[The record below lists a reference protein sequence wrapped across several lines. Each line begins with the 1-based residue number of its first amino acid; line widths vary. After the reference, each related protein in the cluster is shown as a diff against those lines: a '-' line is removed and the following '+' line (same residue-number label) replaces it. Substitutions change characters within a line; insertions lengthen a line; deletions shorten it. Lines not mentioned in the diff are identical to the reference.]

1 MTKTK
6 KYITIISIL
15 MATVI
20 FAVALTAIFTNGIQD
35 DVTVVPGEVN
45 GGMMLDPSGDE
56 DHGVSFEAITI
67 PKAQYAAYGI
77 SPIAE
82 TAQQIT
88 ATITPDNAE
97 YKTLDWSV
105 AWESGT
111 SGKFGNGKNVT
122 EYVTVEPSSDGALT
136 ATLTCKQAF
145 GETIILT
152 ASLRN
157 FPDIKG
163 TRKVQY
169 QQKLNGSGLNISYV
183 NSSYSTANT
192 TWAFADAVGDSGDFV
207 SVSNTLSFPKGNST
221 LTEFKD
227 YYSSTG
233 SKKGTYT
240 VTATIKGTDVYTK
253 PMEVG
258 AVKLLFRVHPKSKY
272 KNTVLSGVNGVF
284 PDEKFDD
291 DSISGG
297 SGSACTIA
305 TGSGATAALTGFDFV
320 NFFCLE
326 SSPSLNWGLYKQ
338 LLSTKPNC
346 NNLFWVN
353 LEAEVNG
360 EEVKCGT
367 YGVSIDAASLG
378 TFASS
383 IDIGSADI
391 VY

>member
-6 KYITIISIL
+6 KSTIIISVI

-20 FAVALTAIFTNGIQD
+20 FAVALTAIFTNGFQGN
-35 DVTVVPGEVN
+35 VTVVPGEVN
-45 GGMMLDPSGDE
+45 GGMILDDGDE
-56 DHGVSFEAITI
+56 DHGVSFSAITI
-67 PKAQYAAYGI
+67 PRAQYGEYGV

-82 TAQQIT
+82 NAQQIT
-88 ATITPDNAE
+88 ATITPVNAE

-111 SGKFGNGKNVT
+111 SGKFGNGKSVT
-122 EYVTVEPSSDGALT
+122 DYVTITPTSDGALT
-136 ATLTCKQAF
+136 ATLTCSQAF

-169 QQKLNGSGLNISYV
+169 QQKLNGSGLRIEYT
-183 NSSYSTANT
+183 NSSYSNANT
-192 TWAFADAVGDSGDFV
+192 TWEFADTVVDGSEFL
-207 SVSNTLSFPKGNST
+207 SLSNTLSFPKGGT
-221 LTEFKD
+221 TFAEFKD

-233 SKKGTYT
+233 SKKGNYA

-258 AVKLLFRVHPKSKY
+258 TVKLLCMLHPKSHY
-272 KNTVLSGVNGVF
+272 RDVLSGSNGVF
-284 PDEKFDD
+284 PSEKFNENSVYGYDE
-291 DSISGG
+291 
-297 SGSACTIA
+297 CTMA
-305 TGSGATAALTGFDFV
+305 TGSGATASLTGFDFV

-326 SSPSLNWGLYKQ
+326 NSPSLNWGLYKQ
-338 LLSTKPNC
+338 LFSTKPNP
-346 NNLFWVN
+346 NNLYFVDVD
-353 LEAEVNG
+353 AEVNG
-360 EEVKCGT
+360 EEVNCGR
-367 YGVSIDAASLG
+367 YVVSIDAASLG